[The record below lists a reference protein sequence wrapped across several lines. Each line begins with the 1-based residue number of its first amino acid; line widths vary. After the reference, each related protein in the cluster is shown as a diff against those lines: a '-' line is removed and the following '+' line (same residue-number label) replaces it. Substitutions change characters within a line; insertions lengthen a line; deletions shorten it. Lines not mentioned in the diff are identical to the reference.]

1 MKQDRENVVI
11 HMTDIYRQ
19 YRSDEV
25 IQLSYKDVFEDSDG
39 YPNSMA
45 FEDFAEK
52 TQADNRHYYLVCLS
66 IDLRKA
72 NEKNYAYGNY
82 VLRKFVLTMK
92 KIKGCYPFRLHGEKF
107 NVLVEQESLTELKA
121 FLTKENEWYE
131 IYYGVSG
138 TEFSYAGHTEQVRI
152 CVEQMY
158 IDKSRKKNK
167 QRKEKQTELI
177 IGNKRNTPL
186 HERETETFKNRST
199 MWYAA
204 VTATVYEPVY
214 KKIMLYIY
222 PTQYCEPMHSIPV
235 LVIAD
240 DMLKYRYFYG
250 KEIQFG
256 VGQVRF
262 IINAHF
268 DNDGHL
274 NVSVFNINT
283 GKCELTKEIREAD
296 CIPAN
301 FGKRFGAGEIYP
313 IKENVAGYCDFIY
326 LENGKAEL
334 NTTGIAKHENGQEY
348 MVHMDSQ
355 SIHLIPF
362 ENQKG
367 AVS

>member
-1 MKQDRENVVI
+1 MNE
-11 HMTDIYRQ
+11 IYRQ
-19 YRSDEV
+19 YRSDDV
-25 IQLSYKDVFEDSDG
+25 IQFSCKDVFEDSDG
-39 YPNSMA
+39 YANGMA

-52 TQADNRHYYLVCLS
+52 TQTDNRRYRLVCMN
-66 IDLRKA
+66 IDLRRA
-72 NEKNYAYGNY
+72 NKKNYAYGNY
-82 VLRKFVLTMK
+82 ILRKFVLAMK

-107 NVLVEQESLTELKA
+107 NVLVEHDSLPELKTLLA
-121 FLTKENEWYE
+121 SENEWYD
-131 IYYGVSG
+131 IYYGISE
-138 TEFSYAGHTEQVRI
+138 TEYCYAEHSVQIRA
-152 CVEQMY
+152 CVEKMY
-158 IDKSRKKNK
+158 TDKSRKRNQQK
-167 QRKEKQTELI
+167 KEKQTELI

-186 HERETETFKNRST
+186 NKRETDTFKNRST
-199 MWYAA
+199 MWYATVKA
-204 VTATVYEPVY
+204 NVYEPVY
-214 KKIMLYIY
+214 KTIMLYIY
-222 PTQYCEPMHSIPV
+222 PTQYCDPMQSIPV

-250 KEIQFG
+250 KEIRFG

-313 IKENVAGYCDFIY
+313 IKENIAGYCDFVY
-326 LENGKAEL
+326 LENGTAEL
-334 NTTGIAKHENGQEY
+334 NTTGIVKHENGQEY

-367 AVS
+367 TMS